1 MSFNPSLSVGCVDA
15 LLQSEACGSGNSYF
29 VQVLNVHQSTTRS
42 GLRKITETISDG
54 YHCLDCSVAS
64 QMFMLLETVVKKYSV
79 VALEDITT
87 NVVNDGVHVL
97 ILKMKH
103 VHHHPDVIGDP
114 SVVKKPM
121 KRSPVDQEML
131 FESNKKVS
139 TNDIRHRFRHLS
151 DDSTSKIS
159 NQLDRVPTK
168 VYKGCENC
176 SNIPCDWTEFGLTII
191 DHLNEDYFGRLV
203 DKDGNVIEEYEE
215 GTTDLIT
222 NKQLRFL
229 AYSAY
234 TSLKHGFLGKKKRIP
249 IPHCVECGIH
259 LHFLEKSK
267 CYVGF
272 RHA

>member
-1 MSFNPSLSVGCVDA
+1 MSSNPSLSVGCVDA
-15 LLQSEACGSGNSYF
+15 LLQSEGCGSGNSFF
-29 VQVLNVHQSTTRS
+29 VQVLNVRQSATRN
-42 GLRKITETISDG
+42 GLKKIIVTISDG

-64 QMFMLLETVVKKYSV
+64 QMFMLVETTVKQFSIL
-79 VALEDITT
+79 ALEDVTT
-87 NVVNDGVHVL
+87 NVVNDGVHVT

-103 VHHHPDVIGDP
+103 VYDHLDVIGDP
-114 SVVKKPM
+114 SLVKKSM
-121 KRSPVDQEML
+121 KQSHVDQEML

-139 TNDIRHRFRHLS
+139 TIDIRHRFRHLS
-151 DDSTSKIS
+151 DDSMSKIS
-159 NQLDRVPTK
+159 NQLDRVHTN

-176 SNIPCDWTEFGLTII
+176 SNILCDWTEFGPTII
-191 DHLNEDYFGRLV
+191 DHLNEDYVGRLV
-203 DKDGNVIEEYEE
+203 DKDGNVIQEYEE

-249 IPHCVECGIH
+249 IPHCVECGIR
-259 LHFLEKSK
+259 LHFPEKSK